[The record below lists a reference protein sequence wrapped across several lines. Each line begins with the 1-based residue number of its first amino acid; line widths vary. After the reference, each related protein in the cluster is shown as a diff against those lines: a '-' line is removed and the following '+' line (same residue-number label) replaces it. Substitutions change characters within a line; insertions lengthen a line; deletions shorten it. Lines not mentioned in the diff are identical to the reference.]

1 MDSWIRSRP
10 ACPALSRKC
19 FFLSQLQSSSSGSF
33 RSDDDDEQPDV
44 SFVFSGTNLCWMI
57 SFVDLHASIAEHMK
71 IQNSNALSLPLA
83 ATASSRQSQSC
94 RKIEH
99 ADAGGEH
106 DLGCQTL
113 VVCGPG
119 WLLSCGRSIDQV
131 SRLGHQRRHCKV
143 LAALLLCKCSTWC
156 LCSGPRDVTDL
167 GEGLGA

>member
-1 MDSWIRSRP
+1 MI
-10 ACPALSRKC
+10 
-19 FFLSQLQSSSSGSF
+19 
-33 RSDDDDEQPDV
+33 DDEQPDV
-44 SFVFSGTNLCWMI
+44 SFVFSGTNLCWMT

-106 DLGCQTL
+106 DLSCQTL

-131 SRLGHQRRHCKV
+131 SRPRASAQTLQGPGSAFALQVFDLVPLLWPQRR
-143 LAALLLCKCSTWC
+143 
-156 LCSGPRDVTDL
+156 
-167 GEGLGA
+167 